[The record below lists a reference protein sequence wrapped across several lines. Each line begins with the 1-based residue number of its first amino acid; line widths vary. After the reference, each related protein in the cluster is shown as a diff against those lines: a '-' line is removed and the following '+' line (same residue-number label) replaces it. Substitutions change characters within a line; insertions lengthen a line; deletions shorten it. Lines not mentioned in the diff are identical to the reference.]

1 MIAIPEFTENKDDA
15 VLLYFSTEGKDEA
28 ALRREIEQTYVCFG
42 KIGSVVK
49 NGKKYIAVAIDD
61 KA

>member
-15 VLLYFSTEGKDEA
+15 VLLYFSLEGKDEA
-28 ALRREIEQTYVCFG
+28 SLRREIEKTYVCYS
-42 KIGSVVK
+42 KMGSVVK